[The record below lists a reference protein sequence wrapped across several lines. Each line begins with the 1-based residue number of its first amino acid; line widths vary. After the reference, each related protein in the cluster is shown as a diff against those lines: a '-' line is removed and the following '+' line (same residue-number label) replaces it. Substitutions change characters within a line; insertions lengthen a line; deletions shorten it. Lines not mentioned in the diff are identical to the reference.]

1 MHIQKLSILIP
12 VYNEEKTILHV
23 LDRIRNL
30 HLVHG
35 IQKEVIVVNDASKD
49 LSASLVA
56 QFIDSDA
63 SGIFTS
69 FNQPVNQ
76 GKGAAIHKGIELATG
91 DYIVIQDADLELD
104 PEDINNLLNGLYNH
118 GADIIYGSRFINGQH
133 QNTSFVWHIIGNGL
147 LTTLSNLVTRFK
159 LTDMMTCYK
168 LVPAAIM
175 KSLHLKEKRFG
186 FEPEVTVKLSLIK
199 HLKLAEVPIH
209 FEARTRTEGKKISS
223 KDGFR
228 VMYCLLKYRFFTK

>member
-12 VYNEEKTILHV
+12 VYNEEKTILRV

-30 HLVHG
+30 QLVHG

-49 LSASLVA
+49 QSALLIA
-56 QFIDSDA
+56 EFIESDT

-104 PEDINNLLNGLYNH
+104 SEDINNLLKGLFTEA
-118 GADIIYGSRFINGQH
+118 ADIVYGSRFINGQH
-133 QNTSFVWHIIGNGL
+133 QNTSFIWHIIGNGL
-147 LTTLSNLVTRFK
+147 LTTLSNLVTRFR

-168 LVPAAIM
+168 LVPSAIM

-199 HLKLAEVPIH
+199 HLKLVEVPIH

-228 VMYCLLKYRFFTK
+228 VMYCLLKYRFLSK